1 MQARAIHR
9 CIHVLDL
16 EKSIAFY
23 EQALGMRIIN
33 RMGPEDGS
41 WENVFIG
48 NDQAGFQIELTWNRG
63 RTEPYVNGGRDTHL
77 AFAVDDMDA
86 ARALHEEMGCI
97 CFVNERMGLYFIED
111 PDGCWIEIVP
121 TKRGTGKNAA
131 QTGIDVAHALRTRRS
146 VRAYN
151 GEPIPDS
158 ALERVLEAGLLSASG
173 RGLRPWELIV
183 VRKRE
188 TLDALARCRAAGAQM
203 LTGADAAIVVV
214 ANADAADTWIEDC
227 SIVMAN
233 MHLAADALGLGSC
246 WIQGRM
252 REASDGRSTNDY
264 VADALGI
271 PAGYQL
277 EAILSLGMIDEHPAP
292 RELDEALQA
301 KVHREAF

>member
-9 CIHVLDL
+9 CIHILDR
-16 EKSIAFY
+16 EKSVAFY
-23 EQALGMRIIN
+23 EQALGMRVVR
-33 RMGPEDGS
+33 RMGPEDES
-41 WENVFIG
+41 WENIFMA
-48 NDQAGFQIELTWNRG
+48 NDATGFQLELTWNNG

-77 AFAVDDMDA
+77 AFAVDDIDA
-86 ARALHEEMGCI
+86 ARALHEEMGCV

-111 PDGCWIEIVP
+111 PDGCWLEIVP
-121 TKRGTGKNAA
+121 ARLGTSGNVA
-131 QTGIDVAHALRTRRS
+131 QAGTDVLNALRTRRS
-146 VRAYN
+146 VRAYT
-151 GEPIPDS
+151 GAPIPEDV
-158 ALERVLEAGLLSASG
+158 LERVLEAGLLSASG

-188 TLDALARCRAAGAQM
+188 TLDALAQCRTAGAGM
-203 LTGADAAIVVV
+203 LKGADAAIVVV
-214 ANADAADTWIEDC
+214 ADESVADTWIEDC

-252 REASDGRSTNDY
+252 REASDGRSTRNF
-264 VADALGI
+264 VADLLGI
-271 PAGYQL
+271 PEGYQL

-292 RELDEALQA
+292 RELDEKLQA

>member
-23 EQALGMRIIN
+23 ERALGMHVIN
-33 RMGPEDGS
+33 RMGPDDRS
-41 WENVFIG
+41 WENAFIG
-48 NDQAGFQIELTWNRG
+48 NDASGFQIELTWNRG
-63 RTEPYVNGGRDTHL
+63 RVEPYVNGGRDTHL

-86 ARALHEEMGCI
+86 ARALHEEMGCV

-121 TKRGTGKNAA
+121 NKRGVGKNSA
-131 QTGIDVAHALRTRRS
+131 QPGIDVMHSLRMRRS
-146 VRAYN
+146 VRKYA
-151 GEPIPDS
+151 GEPIPDEV
-158 ALERVLEAGLLSASG
+158 LDQVLEAGLLSASG
-173 RGLRPWELIV
+173 RRLRPWELVV
-183 VRKRE
+183 VRERK
-188 TLDALARCRAAGAQM
+188 TLDALAQCRAAGSQM
-203 LTGADAAIVVV
+203 LEGADAAVVVV

-252 REASDGRSTNDY
+252 REAADGRSTRDY
-264 VADALGI
+264 VADLLGL
-271 PAGYQL
+271 PEGYQL
-277 EAILSLGMIDEHPAP
+277 EAVLSLGMLADHPAS
-292 RELDEALQA
+292 REIDQTLRA
-301 KVHREAF
+301 KVHRERF